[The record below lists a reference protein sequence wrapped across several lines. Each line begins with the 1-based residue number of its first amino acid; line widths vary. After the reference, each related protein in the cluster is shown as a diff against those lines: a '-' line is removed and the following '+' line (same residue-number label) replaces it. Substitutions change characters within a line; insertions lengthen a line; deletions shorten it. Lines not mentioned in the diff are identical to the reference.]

1 MGQSPQHLIMRFMHR
16 MGLSHDGRGLPAALV
31 SAQLRAAR
39 KSYPQVFCFT
49 IVAGS
54 LVVIQSRR
62 ADLAAP
68 FYCLLVAMAVYSL
81 KVWRCDRQRDW
92 VVNDPQAVI
101 LHQAGMAFAT
111 AIAWNLLLGFS
122 FIESQPEERVL
133 ICGIIA
139 GVMAVGALNIAA
151 LPVASMMFLVGAMI
165 VITPIVF
172 LTGLPLTTFMLICIF
187 VVMLAKAVM
196 SQARLFSESY
206 HAGLDL
212 VDAASQREA
221 AETARLQER
230 ARADVAEVRALQQA
244 QAQTNEIRRAEM
256 IALAER
262 FEASLGEAVK
272 SLGEAARDTRSCAT
286 TLADSS
292 AAQAD
297 QTGAIAAA
305 RTSNTASSMHVTA
318 NRLSRSAEEVAQR
331 VALQAAATSS
341 VADDALEAEAV
352 IAALIADAGEVGQ
365 VVAMISGIAGQTN
378 LLALNAAIEA
388 ARAGEMG
395 LGFSTVANEV
405 KSLAVQT
412 KTATRVIED
421 MIVAMQRRVE
431 MAADKMG
438 GILTR
443 IGDVSNAA
451 AGIRAAA
458 DEQTEVAVT
467 ISRDARNAASDN
479 ERLHIGVEGAA
490 LASDSCK
497 QLAADMATA
506 TAAMAERAEG
516 LSRDAHAFVVEL
528 RAA

>member
-1 MGQSPQHLIMRFMHR
+1 MRFMHR
-16 MGLSHDGRGLPAALV
+16 MELSHDGRGLPTALV

-39 KSYPQVFCFT
+39 KSYPQMFCFT
-49 IVAGS
+49 IITGS
-54 LVVIQSRR
+54 LVMMQSRR
-62 ADLAAP
+62 LDLTAP
-68 FYCLLVAMAVYSL
+68 FFCLLVAIAVYSL
-81 KVWRCDRQRDW
+81 KVWREDKRRDW
-92 VVNDPQAVI
+92 AVDDAQSVI
-101 LHQAGMAFAT
+101 LHQAAMAFAT
-111 AIAWNLLLGFS
+111 AVAWNLLLGFS
-122 FIESQPEERVL
+122 FIESRPEERIL

-151 LPVASMMFLVGAMI
+151 LPVASMMFLVGAM
-165 VITPIVF
+165 VVTTPIVF
-172 LTGLPLTTFMLICIF
+172 LTGLPLTTFLLICIF
-187 VVMLAKAVM
+187 VAMLAKAVM

-212 VDAASQREA
+212 LDSARQREA
-221 AETARLQER
+221 ADTARLQER
-230 ARADVAEVRALQQA
+230 ARAEISEARVLQEA
-244 QAQTNEIRRAEM
+244 QAQTNELRRAEM

-272 SLGEAARDTRSCAT
+272 ALGEAARDTSDCAT
-286 TLADSS
+286 TLAASS

-297 QTGAIAAA
+297 QTGAIVAAAA
-305 RTSNTASSMHVTA
+305 RTSHTASSMHVTA
-318 NRLSRSAEEVAQR
+318 NRLSSSAGEVAQR
-331 VALQAAATSS
+331 VALQAEATSS
-341 VADDALEAEAV
+341 VAEDAQEAETV
-352 IAALIADAGEVGQ
+352 IAALIADANEVGQ
-365 VVAMISGIAGQTN
+365 VVAMISAIAGQTN

-431 MAADKMG
+431 MAAEKMG

-490 LASDSCK
+490 LASDACK
-497 QLAADMATA
+497 RLAADMAAA

-516 LSRDAHAFVVEL
+516 LSRGAHYFVVEL